1 MRVAVSRSGGLAG
14 ITRTWAVQLDDQP
27 DLADELCR
35 LVDDCP
41 WNAPPAAPPPEPGP
55 GADRFVYRL
64 DAGELTATVHEPQL
78 QGPWRRL
85 ADRVMDLGGRS

>member
-14 ITRTWAVQLDDQP
+14 IIRTWAVQLDDQP
-27 DLADELCR
+27 DHADELCR

-41 WNAPPAAPPPEPGP
+41 WNHPPDLDPPGP

-64 DAGELTATVHEPQL
+64 DAGELSATVPEPDL

-85 ADRVMDLGGRS
+85 AERVMDLGGSS